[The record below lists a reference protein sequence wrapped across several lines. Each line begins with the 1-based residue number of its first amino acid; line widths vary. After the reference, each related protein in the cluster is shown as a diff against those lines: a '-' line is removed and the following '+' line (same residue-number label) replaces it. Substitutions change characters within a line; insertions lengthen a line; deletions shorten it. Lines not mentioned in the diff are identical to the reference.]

1 MYILCDYYVFGLS
14 GIASDLHAVLLP
26 LKLVQTR
33 FGDFAKAAL
42 PKLQVI
48 GCSRRIFRSRTAVGA
63 LGARKDGAVKVLWC
77 SCR

>member
-33 FGDFAKAAL
+33 FGDFAKATL

-48 GCSRRIFRSRTAVGA
+48 EHFSPSVAHIETSAAGQPSELSE
-63 LGARKDGAVKVLWC
+63 L
-77 SCR
+77 

>member
-33 FGDFAKAAL
+33 FGDFAKATL

-48 GCSRRIFRSRTAVGA
+48 ELSHHQLLT
-63 LGARKDGAVKVLWC
+63 
-77 SCR
+77 